1 MERMITLVGNRN
13 ALHLDLETLKPQ
25 ALELPLELPEMPE
38 AVVQALA
45 AFFLQPQLSLT
56 PQAKAVVADVAQTPT
71 RSGVAMPVTGE
82 QQRSPPVAGPV
93 PSIESPLPAIPA
105 PAQAPVL
112 EAETE
117 RAAVPGAV
125 LASPVVVVE
134 PLRAVPGAA
143 QSAPQG
149 KPSLPTLPPAA
160 PMLPI
165 TPASTS
171 APGEGLRVPFNNG
184 RVSGSLLV
192 TGSESTQGM
201 LLTPSNSLVLEQLR
215 EPLARLDQPA
225 WRLAERA
232 GEHPQE
238 RGQPNQDELDDE
250 QEDPR

>member
-1 MERMITLVGNRN
+1 MITPVGNSN
-13 ALHLDLETLKPQ
+13 TLHLDLETLKPQ
-25 ALELPLELPEMPE
+25 ALELPLELPEMSE

-45 AFFLQPQLSLT
+45 AFILQPQLSLK
-56 PQAKAVVADVAQTPT
+56 PQAKALAADIAQTPT
-71 RSGVAMPVTGE
+71 LPGVAMPVTGV

-93 PSIESPLPAIPA
+93 LSIETPLPAIPA
-105 PAQAPVL
+105 PARAPVL
-112 EAETE
+112 EADSE

-134 PLRAVPGAA
+134 PLRPVPGAA
-143 QSAPQG
+143 QSALAG
-149 KPSLPTLPPAA
+149 KPSLPTQPPAA

-165 TPASTS
+165 APASTR

-192 TGSESTQGM
+192 TGSESTPGM
-201 LLTPSNSLVLEQLR
+201 LLTPSNSLLLEQLR
-215 EPLARLDQPA
+215 EPLARLEQPA

-238 RGQPNQDELDDE
+238 RGQPSRDELDDE